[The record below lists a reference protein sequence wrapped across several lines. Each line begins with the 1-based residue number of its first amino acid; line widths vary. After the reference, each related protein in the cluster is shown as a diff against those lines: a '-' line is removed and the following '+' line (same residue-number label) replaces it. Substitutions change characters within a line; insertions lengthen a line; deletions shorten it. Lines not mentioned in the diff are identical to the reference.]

1 MFSTISE
8 WSYQLMSPL
17 MDVANATK
25 SIPLLFAFLLGIVG
39 TLAPCQLTGN
49 ISAITIYGNQSLQK
63 RNIWKHILL
72 FILGKIIA
80 FTTLG
85 LLVWFLGKEIQQIL
99 TLYFPWLRKLIGP
112 LLIIMGVILSGIIK
126 GRNFFSTIFPIT
138 SIRKQNEV
146 SSFFLGFFFSLA
158 FCPTMFVLFF
168 GTLIPLSLTSNYG
181 YLFPTFF
188 SIGTVLPVVVLLS
201 IISYLGLNGTLL
213 KKSRKIGKNI
223 QRIAGVLL
231 VLIGLYD
238 TDLYW

>member
-49 ISAITIYGNQSLQK
+49 ISAITLYGNQSLQK
-63 RNIWKHILL
+63 GHAWKHILL

-99 TLYFPWLRKLIGP
+99 TLYFPWLRKIIGP
-112 LLIIMGVILSGIIK
+112 LLILMGLMLAGIIK
-126 GRNFFSTIFPIT
+126 GRSFFSIKF
-138 SIRKQNEV
+138 IRKQNEV
-146 SSFFLGFFFSLA
+146 GSFLLGFFFSLA

-168 GTLIPLSLTSNYG
+168 GTLIPLSFSYNYG

-188 SIGTVLPVVVLLS
+188 SIGTALPIVILMF
-201 IISYLGLNGTLL
+201 IISYLGLNGALL
-213 KKSRKIGKNI
+213 KKSRKIGKYI
-223 QRIAGVLL
+223 QLIAGILL
-231 VLIGLYD
+231 ILVGIYD
-238 TDLYW
+238 ISLYWV

>member
-49 ISAITIYGNQSLQK
+49 ISAITLYGNQSLQK
-63 RNIWKHILL
+63 GHAWKHILL

-85 LLVWFLGKEIQQIL
+85 LFVWFLGKEIQQIL
-99 TLYFPWLRKLIGP
+99 TFYFPWLRKIIGP
-112 LLIIMGVILSGIIK
+112 LLILMGLMLAGIIK
-126 GRNFFSTIFPIT
+126 GRNFFPIKF
-138 SIRKQNEV
+138 IRKQNEV
-146 SSFFLGFFFSLA
+146 GSCLLGFFFSLA

-168 GTLIPLSLTSNYG
+168 GTLIPLSFSYNYG

-188 SIGTVLPVVVLLS
+188 SIGTALPIVVLMF
-201 IISYLGLNGTLL
+201 IIFYLGLNGALL
-213 KKSRKIGKNI
+213 KKSRKIGKII
-223 QRIAGVLL
+223 QLITGVLL
-231 VLIGLYD
+231 ILIGLYD
-238 TDLYW
+238 TTLYW

>member
-49 ISAITIYGNQSLQK
+49 ISVITLYGNQSLQK
-63 RNIWKHILL
+63 GHAWKHILL

-99 TLYFPWLRKLIGP
+99 TLYFPWLRKIIGP
-112 LLIIMGVILSGIIK
+112 LLILMGLMLAGIIK
-126 GRNFFSTIFPIT
+126 GRSFFSIKF
-138 SIRKQNEV
+138 IRKQNEV
-146 SSFFLGFFFSLA
+146 GSFLLGFFFSLA

-168 GTLIPLSLTSNYG
+168 GTLIPLSFSYNYG

-188 SIGTVLPVVVLLS
+188 SIGTALPIVILMF
-201 IISYLGLNGTLL
+201 IISYLGLNGALL
-213 KKSRKIGKNI
+213 KKSRKIGKYI
-223 QRIAGVLL
+223 QLIAGILL
-231 VLIGLYD
+231 ILVGIYD
-238 TDLYW
+238 ISLYWV

>member
-49 ISAITIYGNQSLQK
+49 ISAITLYGNQSLQK
-63 RNIWKHILL
+63 GHAWKHILL

-99 TLYFPWLRKLIGP
+99 TLYFPWLRKIIGP
-112 LLIIMGVILSGIIK
+112 LLILMGLMLAGIIK
-126 GRNFFSTIFPIT
+126 ERSFFSIKF
-138 SIRKQNEV
+138 IRKQNEV
-146 SSFFLGFFFSLA
+146 GSFLLGFFFSLA

-168 GTLIPLSLTSNYG
+168 GTLIPLSFSYNYG

-188 SIGTVLPVVVLLS
+188 SIGTALPIVILLF
-201 IISYLGLNGTLL
+201 IISYLGLNGALL

-223 QRIAGVLL
+223 QLIAGVLL
-231 VLIGLYD
+231 ILVGIYD
-238 TDLYW
+238 ISLYWV

>member
-1 MFSTISE
+1 
-8 WSYQLMSPL
+8 MSPL

-49 ISAITIYGNQSLQK
+49 ISAITLYGNQSLQK
-63 RNIWKHILL
+63 GHAWKHILL

-99 TLYFPWLRKLIGP
+99 TLYFPWLRKIIGP
-112 LLIIMGVILSGIIK
+112 LLILMGLMLAGIIK
-126 GRNFFSTIFPIT
+126 GRSFFSIKF
-138 SIRKQNEV
+138 IRKQNEV
-146 SSFFLGFFFSLA
+146 GSFLLGFFFSLA
-158 FCPTMFVLFF
+158 FYPTMFVLFF
-168 GTLIPLSLTSNYG
+168 GTLIPLSFSYNYG

-188 SIGTVLPVVVLLS
+188 SIGTALPIVILLF
-201 IISYLGLNGTLL
+201 IISYLGLNGALL

-223 QRIAGVLL
+223 QLIAGVLL
-231 VLIGLYD
+231 ILVGIYD
-238 TDLYW
+238 ISLYWV

>member
-25 SIPLLFAFLLGIVG
+25 SVPLLFAFLLGVVG

-49 ISAITIYGNQSLQK
+49 ISTVTLYGNQSLQK
-63 RNIWKHILL
+63 GHAWKHILL

-85 LLVWFLGKEIQQIL
+85 LFVWFLGKEMQQIL
-99 TLYFPWLRKLIGP
+99 TLYFPWLRKIIGP
-112 LLIIMGVILSGIIK
+112 LLILIGLMLAGIIK
-126 GRNFFSTIFPIT
+126 SRNFFSIKF
-138 SIRKQNEV
+138 IRKQNEV
-146 SSFFLGFFFSLA
+146 GSFLLGFFFSLA

-168 GTLIPLSLTSNYG
+168 GTLIPLSFSYNYG

-188 SIGTVLPVVVLLS
+188 SIGTALPIVILLF
-201 IISYLGLNGTLL
+201 IISYLGLNGALL

-223 QRIAGVLL
+223 QLVAGILL
-231 VLIGLYD
+231 SIGNTYKR
-238 TDLYW
+238 

>member
-25 SIPLLFAFLLGIVG
+25 SVPLLFAFLLGVVG

-49 ISAITIYGNQSLQK
+49 ISAITLYGNQSLQK
-63 RNIWKHILL
+63 GHAWKHILL

-85 LLVWFLGKEIQQIL
+85 LFVWFLGKEIQQIL

-112 LLIIMGVILSGIIK
+112 LLILMGLMLAGIIK
-126 GRNFFSTIFPIT
+126 SINFFSIKFIQ
-138 SIRKQNEV
+138 KQNEV
-146 SSFFLGFFFSLA
+146 GSFLLGFFFSLA

-168 GTLIPLSLTSNYG
+168 GTLIPLSFSYNYG
-181 YLFPTFF
+181 YLFPIFF
-188 SIGTVLPVVVLLS
+188 SIGTALPIVILLF

-223 QRIAGVLL
+223 QRITGVLL
-231 VLIGLYD
+231 ILIGIYD
-238 TDLYW
+238 TALYW

>member
-49 ISAITIYGNQSLQK
+49 ISAITLYGNQSLQK
-63 RNIWKHILL
+63 GLAWKHILL

-99 TLYFPWLRKLIGP
+99 TLYFPWLRKIIGP
-112 LLIIMGVILSGIIK
+112 LLILMGLMLVGIIK
-126 GRNFFSTIFPIT
+126 GRSFFSIKF
-138 SIRKQNEV
+138 IRKQNEV
-146 SSFFLGFFFSLA
+146 GSFLLGFFFSLA

-168 GTLIPLSLTSNYG
+168 GTLIPLSFSYNYG

-188 SIGTVLPVVVLLS
+188 SIGTALPIVVLMF

-231 VLIGLYD
+231 ILIGLYD
-238 TDLYW
+238 TVLYW

>member
-49 ISAITIYGNQSLQK
+49 ISAITLYGNQSLQK
-63 RNIWKHILL
+63 GHAWKHILL

-99 TLYFPWLRKLIGP
+99 TLYFPWLRKIIGP
-112 LLIIMGVILSGIIK
+112 LLILMGLMLAGIIK
-126 GRNFFSTIFPIT
+126 GRSFFSIKF
-138 SIRKQNEV
+138 IRKQNEV
-146 SSFFLGFFFSLA
+146 GSFLLGFFFSLA
-158 FCPTMFVLFF
+158 FYPTMFVLFF
-168 GTLIPLSLTSNYG
+168 GTLIPLSFSYNYG

-188 SIGTVLPVVVLLS
+188 SIGTALPIVILLF
-201 IISYLGLNGTLL
+201 IISYLGLNGALL

-223 QRIAGVLL
+223 QLIAGVLL
-231 VLIGLYD
+231 ILVGIYD
-238 TDLYW
+238 ISLYWV

>member
-49 ISAITIYGNQSLQK
+49 ISAITLYGNQSLQK
-63 RNIWKHILL
+63 GHAWKHILL

-85 LLVWFLGKEIQQIL
+85 LFVWFLGKEIQQIL
-99 TLYFPWLRKLIGP
+99 TLYFPWLRKIIGP
-112 LLIIMGVILSGIIK
+112 LLILMGLMLAGIIK
-126 GRNFFSTIFPIT
+126 GRNFFPIKF
-138 SIRKQNEV
+138 IRKQNEV
-146 SSFFLGFFFSLA
+146 GSFLLGFFFSLA

-168 GTLIPLSLTSNYG
+168 GTLIPLSFSYNYG

-188 SIGTVLPVVVLLS
+188 SIGTALPIVILLF
-201 IISYLGLNGTLL
+201 IISYLGLNGALL
-213 KKSRKIGKNI
+213 KKSRKIGKTI
-223 QRIAGVLL
+223 QLIAGILL
-231 VLIGLYD
+231 ILIGLYD
-238 TDLYW
+238 ISLYWV

>member
-1 MFSTISE
+1 
-8 WSYQLMSPL
+8 MSPL

-49 ISAITIYGNQSLQK
+49 ISAITLYGNQSLQK
-63 RNIWKHILL
+63 GHAWKHILL

-85 LLVWFLGKEIQQIL
+85 LFVWFLGKEIQQIL
-99 TLYFPWLRKLIGP
+99 TLYFPWLRKIIGP
-112 LLIIMGVILSGIIK
+112 LLILMGLMLAGIIK
-126 GRNFFSTIFPIT
+126 SRNFFSIKF
-138 SIRKQNEV
+138 IRKQNEV
-146 SSFFLGFFFSLA
+146 GSFLLGFFFSLA

-168 GTLIPLSLTSNYG
+168 GTLIPLSFSYNYG

-188 SIGTVLPVVVLLS
+188 SIGTALPIVILLF
-201 IISYLGLNGTLL
+201 IISYLGLNGELL

-223 QRIAGVLL
+223 QSITGVLL
-231 VLIGLYD
+231 ILIGIYD
-238 TDLYW
+238 TALYW